1 MCQKPESRPPL
12 AMEIRMDLG
21 KTIRESVSTK
31 AFCESVGIVL
41 DRHGNCLCPFHSD
54 TNKSLKVY
62 NDPSRGW
69 TCFGC
74 HRGGTVI
81 DFAMLWYGIDFKQ
94 AVVRLDADFNLGLPI
109 GRKRTAEEQ
118 REARRQ
124 AQKAA
129 EEELRVRNDIS
140 AANFAEK
147 NAHNALCVILS
158 IAESNRP
165 KRPSEPFSDVWAE
178 AVKILP
184 EVRDDYER
192 ALDALNE
199 ARKEGKLIG
208 SSAKTRA
215 ADCAVDQRGL
225 SERCAI

>member
-1 MCQKPESRPPL
+1 MIKELISTRALAES
-12 AMEIRMDLG
+12 LG
-21 KTIRESVSTK
+21 IQ
-31 AFCESVGIVL
+31 FN
-41 DRHGNCLCPFHSD
+41 RHGEALCPFHGD

-109 GRKRTAEEQ
+109 GRKRTAEER

-129 EEELRVRNDIS
+129 EEELRVRNAIS

-147 NAHNALCVILS
+147 NAHNALCVVLS
-158 IAESNRP
+158 IVENNRP
-165 KRPSEPFSDVWAE
+165 KRPSEPFPDVWAE

-184 EVRDDYER
+184 EARENYEM

-199 ARKEGKLIG
+199 ARKEGKQIG
-208 SSAKTRA
+208 ISAKARA

-225 SERCAI
+225 SECCAI